1 MTPEQL
7 AARGVR
13 VKPLVW
19 QPDSGKHEYPPREKA
34 ALPDGSTYS
43 VTKNVGN
50 DGWCW
55 FRNSYL
61 VFPDRQTSGQTVGT
75 AKAAA
80 EADHAARICAA
91 LEMME
96 DGE

>member
-1 MTPEQL
+1 MGSADMTPDEL

-19 QPDSGKHEYPPREKA
+19 HHFDAWTWWAES
-34 ALPDGSTYS
+34 
-43 VTKNVGN
+43 
-50 DGWCW
+50 
-55 FRNSYL
+55 
-61 VFPDRQTSGQTVGT
+61 TSGTYHVEERSGVWKAELRFRDVAHIIYEIDDFET
-75 AKAAA
+75 AIAAA

-96 DGE
+96 

>member
-13 VKPLVW
+13 VKPLGWKSQGKTLIADHGAGHYIVTHDYDGW
-19 QPDSGKHEYPPREKA
+19 RWILVNGRDMAGVMKQPVAQPD
-34 ALPDGSTYS
+34 
-43 VTKNVGN
+43 
-50 DGWCW
+50 
-55 FRNSYL
+55 
-61 VFPDRQTSGQTVGT
+61 T